1 MKKIFLLLIVCF
13 FYLNNS
19 YSQDYK
25 IKIQSK
31 TSAYLIKGNTTL
43 DTIDIR
49 WYQKKRQFIKV
60 LNNKVYVFRVVIP
73 GVDNFEGAYSLI
85 KEYTISN
92 EKFLLTN
99 SLTINK
105 NTYPKKYITF
115 RLLKKGIELSYK
127 KSFFKRVK
135 RMITFNEFQRLKEL
149 EMDCN

>member
-60 LNNKVYVFRVVIP
+60 LNNKVYVFKVVIP
-73 GVDNFEGAYSLI
+73 GAADFEHAYYLI
-85 KEYTISN
+85 REYIISD

-105 NTYPKKYITF
+105 NTCRNMYITF
-115 RLLKKGIELSYK
+115 RLLKKGIEWSYK
-127 KSFFKRVK
+127 ESLFKRVRK
-135 RMITFNEFQRLKEL
+135 IITFTEFQRLKEL